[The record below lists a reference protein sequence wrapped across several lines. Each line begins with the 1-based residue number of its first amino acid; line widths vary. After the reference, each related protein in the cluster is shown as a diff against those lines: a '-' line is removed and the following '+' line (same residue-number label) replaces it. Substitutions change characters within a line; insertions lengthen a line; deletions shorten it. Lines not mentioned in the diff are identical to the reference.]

1 VEALIVVRV
10 VSVNWLTSVVRR
22 PLIIAVVRVV
32 SFVSVVSV
40 N

>member
-1 VEALIVVRV
+1 MEALIVVRV